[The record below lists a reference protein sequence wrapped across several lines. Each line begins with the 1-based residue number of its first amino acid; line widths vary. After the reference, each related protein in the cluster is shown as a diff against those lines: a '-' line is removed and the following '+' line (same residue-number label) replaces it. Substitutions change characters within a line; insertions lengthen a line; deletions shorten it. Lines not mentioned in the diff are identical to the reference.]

1 MISGCLLRCNRAL
14 CSQKIVALLISFSR
28 HFNDDARL
36 NCYICFSR
44 HSINF
49 QIKRKVEYEKINY
62 ALPQIFIFLC
72 YTSLLATDTIH
83 KKQAKTPILI
93 EREDNVLFYFCIDA
107 SEFEMLNELKLTF
120 SNNTTQ
126 AQQAE
131 VALRDLMLN
140 TRDNRGGS
148 RAVATTTD
156 LGQTWSEHPS
166 SCSVLQEPVCM
177 ASLIKVETKD
187 NAFGKDIVLFSNPIT
202 TNGRHHITY

>member
-1 MISGCLLRCNRAL
+1 
-14 CSQKIVALLISFSR
+14 
-28 HFNDDARL
+28 
-36 NCYICFSR
+36 
-44 HSINF
+44 
-49 QIKRKVEYEKINY
+49 
-62 ALPQIFIFLC
+62 
-72 YTSLLATDTIH
+72 
-83 KKQAKTPILI
+83 
-93 EREDNVLFYFCIDA
+93 
-107 SEFEMLNELKLTF
+107 
-120 SNNTTQ
+120 
-126 AQQAE
+126 
-131 VALRDLMLN
+131 MLN